1 MDLKDWGFFTI
12 PLAEQDKTKFAFS
25 VPVINHT
32 EPMKRYQW
40 KVLTQ
45 GMKNSPTICQWFVAQ
60 ALSGLRE
67 QYPDSY
73 CYHYMDDILLAVSD
87 PTQLDDMER
96 SALCHL
102 KQYGLVVAPE
112 KVQRTSPWL
121 YLGAKYWIRL

>member
-1 MDLKDWGFFTI
+1 
-12 PLAEQDKTKFAFS
+12 
-25 VPVINHT
+25 
-32 EPMKRYQW
+32 MKRYQW
-40 KVLTQ
+40 KVLPQ

-87 PTQLDDMER
+87 PTQLDGMER

-121 YLGAKYWIRL
+121 YLGAKILDQTVAPQPVTLNREVKNLNDIQKLLGAINWVRPI